1 MGLNGNQASDRQ
13 FWLDAAQE
21 SCAFFNR
28 TVHPITGL
36 NQDYSEFSGV
46 AKGDAYGDTGTH
58 DDFRY
63 DTWCTAVNWAVDYAW
78 CKADPTEVVLTNRM
92 HAFFDSRGM
101 MT

>member
-1 MGLNGNQASDRQ
+1 MNGNQASDRQ

-58 DDFRY
+58 DDFCY
-63 DTWCTAVNWAVDYAW
+63 VDSIQVVV
-78 CKADPTEVVLTNRM
+78 TETHYLGELMGVSLFANSTPAGVFGCGRE
-92 HAFFDSRGM
+92 
-101 MT
+101 